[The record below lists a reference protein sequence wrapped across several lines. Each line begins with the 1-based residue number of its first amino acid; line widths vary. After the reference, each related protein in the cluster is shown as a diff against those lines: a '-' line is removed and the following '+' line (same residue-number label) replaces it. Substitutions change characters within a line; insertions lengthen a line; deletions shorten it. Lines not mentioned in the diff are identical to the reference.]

1 MSPNKSSLSF
11 RAAMS
16 HLARETAR
24 ESPHPAAARLAA
36 YHRGE
41 LAEREAGIV
50 ADHLSVC
57 PRCVQE
63 LLELAEFL
71 DDEGEEADAE
81 SGERTWR
88 AIEGEVSPAPTVA
101 PAPLAPNLAPVI
113 PLAPRRVAGLRPVF
127 ASRPFAYG
135 LAAVLAVA
143 LGLSLWVGRGP
154 DSPGKG
160 AMPRLNEASYD
171 LSPQGAQRGEV
182 AEQILRFSGPD
193 DSAHLILNPATAV
206 EAERYGVRF
215 RAADGS
221 VAWQGQGLEPQEL
234 GTFRIGLPRAALPVG
249 HYTIE
254 LYAEKG
260 GRELTLGNYRIA
272 IPE

>member
-16 HLARETAR
+16 HLARDAAR
-24 ESPHPAAARLAA
+24 EIPHPPTAHLAA

-41 LAEREAGIV
+41 LAEREAGVV

-57 PRCVQE
+57 PRCTQE

-71 DDEGEEADAE
+71 DDEGEEADAVA
-81 SGERTWR
+81 GERIWR
-88 AIEGEVSPAPTVA
+88 AIEEEVSPAPTV
-101 PAPLAPNLAPVI
+101 PLASRASDLAPVV
-113 PLAPRRVAGLRPVF
+113 PLSPRRAAGRPVF
-127 ASRPFAYG
+127 ASLRFAYG
-135 LAAVLAVA
+135 LAAVLAAA

-154 DSPGKG
+154 VSPGNG
-160 AMPRLNEASYD
+160 VVPRLNEPSYD
-171 LSPQGAQRGEV
+171 LTPQGTQRGEIP
-182 AEQILRFSGPD
+182 EQVLRFSGPNG
-193 DSAHLILNPATAV
+193 SAHLILNPATAE

-215 RAADGS
+215 RAADGR
-221 VAWQGQGLEPQEL
+221 VAWQGKGIEPQAL
-234 GTFRIGLPRAALPVG
+234 GTFRIGLPRAALPAG

-254 LYAEKG
+254 LYGEKSG
-260 GRELTLGNYRIA
+260 GELPLGNYRIS

>member
-11 RAAMS
+11 RAALS
-16 HLARETAR
+16 HLARDAAR
-24 ESPHPAAARLAA
+24 ESPHPPVARLAA

-41 LAEREAGIV
+41 LAEREAGVV

-57 PRCVQE
+57 PRCTQE

-71 DDEGEEADAE
+71 DDEGEEADAVV
-81 SGERTWR
+81 GERIWR
-88 AIEGEVSPAPTVA
+88 AIEGEVSPAPMVA
-101 PAPLAPNLAPVI
+101 PDSLAPNLAPVV
-113 PLAPRRVAGLRPVF
+113 PLAPRRAAGRPVF
-127 ASRPFAYG
+127 ASLPFAYG
-135 LAAVLAVA
+135 LAAVLAAA

-154 DSPGKG
+154 VSPGAG
-160 AMPRLNEASYD
+160 AVPRLNERSYD

-182 AEQILRFSGPD
+182 PEQILRFSGPD
-193 DSAHLILNPATAV
+193 GSAHLILNPATAE

-215 RAADGS
+215 RAADGRVS
-221 VAWQGQGLEPQEL
+221 WQGQGLEPLAL
-234 GTFRIGLPRAALPVG
+234 GTFRVGLPRAALPAG

-254 LYAEKG
+254 LYGEKG
-260 GRELTLGNYRIA
+260 GRELTLGNYRIS